1 MMAMAMMAMVIM
13 AMVIGKMNGKEPL
26 KVIAMK
32 KIISLIAIGLMPF
45 LSISAQND
53 SKNYLPEQGDMAFGI
68 NVKPVLKY
76 AGNIFNGTSG
86 NSLDNL
92 GGEPVSGKE
101 FDSEILPDVSIMG
114 KYMLNDSWGIRAN
127 VGLMFRKDMD
137 RKYVKDDKNAV
148 LNPFDETKL
157 IDQKNTS
164 KNGMSMMLGAE
175 YRKGNDRIQG
185 VLGMGVLL
193 GFYSDKVSYN
203 YANALTT
210 INQQPTSAWSAPA
223 SNGYRILSQRT
234 DNNVF
239 YGVTGSA
246 GVEWFVAPKVSLGAE
261 VNLSLYGISG
271 GQLYT
276 DSEGYNVATK
286 QVETRTDLD
295 SPGSNKFRFGT
306 ENLGGSLYMA
316 FYF

>member
-1 MMAMAMMAMVIM
+1 MAMVMMAMVIM
-13 AMVIGKMNGKEPL
+13 AMVIGTVNGKEPL

-175 YRKGNDRIQG
+175 YRKG
-185 VLGMGVLL
+185 
-193 GFYSDKVSYN
+193 
-203 YANALTT
+203 
-210 INQQPTSAWSAPA
+210 
-223 SNGYRILSQRT
+223 
-234 DNNVF
+234 
-239 YGVTGSA
+239 
-246 GVEWFVAPKVSLGAE
+246 
-261 VNLSLYGISG
+261 
-271 GQLYT
+271 
-276 DSEGYNVATK
+276 
-286 QVETRTDLD
+286 
-295 SPGSNKFRFGT
+295 
-306 ENLGGSLYMA
+306 
-316 FYF
+316 